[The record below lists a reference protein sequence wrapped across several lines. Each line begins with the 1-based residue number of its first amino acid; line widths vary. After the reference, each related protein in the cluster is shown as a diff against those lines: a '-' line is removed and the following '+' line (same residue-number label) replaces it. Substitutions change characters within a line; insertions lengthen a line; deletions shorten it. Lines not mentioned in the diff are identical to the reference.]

1 MENYIDDEFSI
12 KLEDGIVFIEF
23 FFEHGT
29 WEIVDR
35 GIKKRIELCAGNSY
49 PMVSDVRSM
58 KTSTREGRQRMSDPD
73 SGEGVIAGAV
83 IINSKVQQVIY
94 NLFAAIYKAPT
105 QVKVFT
111 NKEDAIAWVQQF
123 KQNV

>member
-1 MENYIDDEFSI
+1 MESYIDDEFSI
-12 KLEDGIVFIEF
+12 KIEDGIVYIEF

-35 GIKKRIELCAGNSY
+35 GIKKRNEMTKGKAY
-49 PMVSDVRSM
+49 PMLSDVRSM

-94 NLFAAIYKAPT
+94 NLFQAIYKAPT
-105 QVKVFT
+105 QVRLFT
-111 NKEDAIAWVQQF
+111 NKDEAVEWIKQF
-123 KQNV
+123 KQ

>member
-1 MENYIDDEFSI
+1 MESYIDEEFSI
-12 KLEDGIVFIEF
+12 KIEDGIVYIEF

-35 GIKKRIELCAGNSY
+35 GIKKRIEMTKGKAY
-49 PMVSDVRSM
+49 PMLSDVRSM

-83 IINSKVQQVIY
+83 IINSKVQKVIY
-94 NLFAAIYKAPT
+94 NLFQAIYKAPT
-105 QVKVFT
+105 QVKLFN
-111 NKEDAIAWVQQF
+111 NKEEAVEWVKQF
-123 KQNV
+123 K